1 MHISQITYRCSSY
14 VTSKPVVVLWLHRPL
29 NQFRSSIRFVLSLC
43 LFTYET
49 FIKISMKNKLSRAT
63 TEREIG
69 LGNWFQIHFLLSQH
83 CIGVCLIAFSFYLG
97 GASFLRGMVL
107 EFIAIFLFSIFCFK
121 NVSRWFF
128 SVILIYYFQYPHPTL
143 PTCMIRD
150 IFFFAITIGGGGE
163 FFLLQSSLHSLSFQ

>member
-1 MHISQITYRCSSY
+1 MHISQITYRCNSY
-14 VTSKPVVVLWLHRPL
+14 VTSKPVVVLWLHQPL

-43 LFTYET
+43 LFTYRT
-49 FIKISMKNKLSRAT
+49 FNKISMKNKLSRAT

-97 GASFLRGMVL
+97 GGFFFKGDGPGVYSYL
-107 EFIAIFLFSIFCFK
+107 FIFHLLFK
-121 NVSRWFF
+121 NVSLWFF

-150 IFFFAITIGGGGE
+150 IFFFAITIGGGRV
-163 FFLLQSSLHSLSFQ
+163 FSSSK